1 MRDLLLLVFAALAA
15 CVIPLQAIINGRLGQ
30 VVANPFLAALIS
42 FFSGFAALVLVLLAT
57 TPGVPSL
64 PPGTSFGKIPWHL
77 FSGGVLGAV
86 FVTTVLVL
94 VPRIGAA
101 NVIAAT
107 IVGQLI
113 MSVVIEHFGILGAP
127 QSNVTLTK
135 VAGCALLI
143 CGMLLIQ
150 RR

>member
-1 MRDLLLLVFAALAA
+1 MRDTLFMLIAAVAA
-15 CVIPLQAIINGRLGQ
+15 CAIPIQAIVNGRLGQ
-30 VVANPFLAALIS
+30 MVGNPLLAALIS
-42 FFSGFAALVLVLLAT
+42 FFSGSAALILILLIF

-64 PPGTSFGKIPWHL
+64 PTGLSYGKIPPQL
-77 FSGGVLGAV
+77 FIGGVLGAV

-94 VPRIGAA
+94 VPRIGVA

-113 MSVVIEHFGILGAP
+113 MSVIVDHWGVLGAP
-127 QSNVTLTK
+127 QSSVSVTK
-135 VAGCALLI
+135 VAGCLLLI